1 MSIMR
6 GMKILL
12 INYMETT
19 APGGIN
25 KIVRETA
32 KHFSKNGHEV
42 QVLQPNP
49 LGLLPKEVLDG
60 FTITRLSTRIGKY
73 AYGYSPD
80 LMTEVSHFITA
91 FKPDVVHVHGY
102 HTLFTLG
109 VIRKIRVT
117 NATIPIIFS
126 PHMDSTAS
134 TLGGN
139 LIFLYHKLFG
149 QTIFDTVDY
158 VFAGSNFE
166 RENICN
172 NIKISKDKIAIIPL
186 GVDSIVPKQ
195 YHKRND
201 KIRLLFV
208 GYLIRRKNVGAIFDV
223 LDTVIHK
230 YNVEDISLT
239 IIGNGPEKEK
249 LIRYAGDLQIQNH
262 IIWKKSLDKIQL
274 EDEIK
279 SSDYLLLLSS
289 SEAFGI
295 IVAET
300 LALGTPTIVTD
311 TTALSEFASEPGCF
325 AVPYPPDPNEIARQ
339 ILSTE
344 QLNIGP
350 FSERIRIWSG
360 VADDYI
366 SIYVRHIRG

>member
-208 GYLIRRKNVGAIFDV
+208 GYLIRRKNVGAILDV
-223 LDTVIHK
+223 LNVIRTK
-230 YNVEDISLT
+230 WGV
-239 IIGNGPEKEK
+239 
-249 LIRYAGDLQIQNH
+249 
-262 IIWKKSLDKIQL
+262 
-274 EDEIK
+274 
-279 SSDYLLLLSS
+279 
-289 SEAFGI
+289 
-295 IVAET
+295 
-300 LALGTPTIVTD
+300 
-311 TTALSEFASEPGCF
+311 
-325 AVPYPPDPNEIARQ
+325 NEIYFD
-339 ILSTE
+339 
-344 QLNIGP
+344 NIGMAGKGK
-350 FSERIRIWSG
+350 RCIR
-360 VADDYI
+360 
-366 SIYVRHIRG
+366 

>member
-1 MSIMR
+1 
-6 GMKILL
+6 
-12 INYMETT
+12 METT

-25 KIVRETA
+25 KLVRETA

-49 LGLLPKEVLDG
+49 LGLSPKEVLDG

-80 LMTEVSHFITA
+80 LMMGVSHFIDA
-91 FKPDVVHVHGY
+91 FKPDIVHVHGY

-109 VIRKIRVT
+109 VIRKIRAT

-166 RENICN
+166 CENIHSN
-172 NIKISKDKIAIIPL
+172 VDVPKDKIAIVPL
-186 GVDSIVPKQ
+186 GVDIIVPKK
-195 YHKRND
+195 YHRIHD
-201 KIRLLFV
+201 KIQLLFV
-208 GYLIRRKNVGAIFDV
+208 GYLIKRKNVRAVLDV
-223 LDTVIHK
+223 LGTLVHN
-230 YNVEDISLT
+230 YGVEGINLT
-239 IIGNGPEKEK
+239 IVGDGPEKGRLFQYAEK
-249 LIRYAGDLQIQNH
+249 LHVQNH
-262 IIWKKSLDKIQL
+262 VIWRKSLNNDQL
-274 EDEIK
+274 RYEIVN
-279 SSDYLLLLSS
+279 SDYLLLLSS

-300 LALGTPTIVTD
+300 LALGTPTIVTN

-325 AVPYPPDPNEIARQ
+325 VVPYPPDPNEIAKQ
-339 ILSTE
+339 ILAVE
-344 QLNIGP
+344 QIKIGP
-350 FSERIRIWSG
+350 FSGRIRTWNS

-366 SIYVRHIRG
+366 NIYVRHIRG